1 MAAMM
6 ENKAF
11 LRRMFNTKQDS
22 WSKYGA
28 VLFLVF
34 VLAAVFADW
43 VAPHNP
49 WARFEPFLSPD
60 GQHWLGTN
68 DMGQDI
74 LSELIYGSRA
84 SLIVGFLAAVLATG
98 IGVLTGLLAG
108 YFRGAVDELLMGIT
122 DVFLMIPRIP
132 LIIILVA
139 FLKPSIWII
148 ALVIGSLWWTST
160 ARVVRSKTLQVREA
174 NFVLSAKSL
183 GFSNRRIIFTD
194 ILPNIIHIVTPKF
207 ILTVASAMI
216 SEASLSFLGLGDPAA
231 KTWGAMIYHAFTE
244 GGLINGF
251 WWWFLPPGMCIT
263 GIVLSIVA
271 LGFSLEK
278 EFLSDVEID

>member
-1 MAAMM
+1 MEAMM

-11 LRRMFNTKQDS
+11 LFRMFNTNQDS

-28 VLFLVF
+28 VLFLLF

-49 WARFEPFLSPD
+49 WARFEPFLSPG

-84 SLIVGFLAAVLATG
+84 SLLVGFLAAVLATG
-98 IGVLTGLLAG
+98 IGVLTGLLSG
-108 YFRGAVDELLMGIT
+108 YFRGVVDEIFMGIT
-122 DVFLMIPRIP
+122 DIFLMIPRIP
-132 LIIILVA
+132 LIIILAA

-183 GFSNRRIIFTD
+183 GFSDRRIIFTD

-231 KTWGAMIYHAFTE
+231 KTWGTMIYHAFTE
-244 GGLINGF
+244 GGLINGL
-251 WWWFLPPGMCIT
+251 WWWFLPPGICIT